1 MLHSKRLMKRLP
13 HVVHTKGS
21 LGTNEK
27 RLHMLAAVVQ
37 QVGLPSLHP
46 AARECVQQGI
56 VMHNSDLKILSESLG
71 ALQPTLLFSWL
82 RDVPRSTATP
92 LESHMPERLIPLV
105 VRAFPTADR
114 CMRGED
120 PTFVELGARPSQAV
134 ESSNR
139 SSWRSCWHSTH
150 DIDRREYQMSRSC
163 ILLGT
168 GVRPHEREA
177 HRVYRCNHE
186 QVVQTLAGGMVA
198 RYQCPSNR
206 GGSDSVRH
214 MAGTVCIQRQDFR
227 LNSSSGLMKR
237 GEIQLPASILCAFQ
251 YQRGSGIVQSEER
264 FHP

>member
-92 LESHMPERLIPLV
+92 PGIAYARAAHPAGCASVSHCRPVHAWRRSDVRGTGCKAIASCRVVESFELAELL
-105 VRAFPTADR
+105 AFHAR
-114 CMRGED
+114 Y
-120 PTFVELGARPSQAV
+120 RPS
-134 ESSNR
+134 
-139 SSWRSCWHSTH
+139 
-150 DIDRREYQMSRSC
+150 
-163 ILLGT
+163 
-168 GVRPHEREA
+168 
-177 HRVYRCNHE
+177 
-186 QVVQTLAGGMVA
+186 
-198 RYQCPSNR
+198 
-206 GGSDSVRH
+206 
-214 MAGTVCIQRQDFR
+214 
-227 LNSSSGLMKR
+227 
-237 GEIQLPASILCAFQ
+237 
-251 YQRGSGIVQSEER
+251 
-264 FHP
+264 